1 MSSRILL
8 ILIAL
13 GITSAVLMAGCVQ
26 QPPGPSTPTPA
37 PGSSGQVS
45 LLYTQGVGPMPV
57 LLQSAQIDG
66 YIAWQPYVEIANA
79 SGIGKVAAYS
89 PELPPAGRWTNH
101 PTNVLVARKDFVA
114 RSPELASAL
123 AALTL
128 LSSRYITE
136 NPDRAAA
143 ITADWLVGGAPFTF
157 GTTSVPSGP
166 VLQRAFST
174 VRFTTD
180 PSADWQEGVDGFV
193 TAGSELG
200 YLSGPL
206 GNASPAARATM
217 LYDFGPYE
225 AASRQVASG
234 AIATPPRATRAVSLG
249 YLMAVDHAALFVAV
263 RDWQHFNDTYG
274 IALRPRDTARAR
286 PDVCDLVV
294 NGVQVAEVRLVEGS
308 AGPALM
314 QAAATDGIQVS
325 FVGVPPAIAA
335 IDGNNLIAI
344 LCPVDTEGSGLVVAT
359 SAPVTDWDS
368 FAAWARDRSTAGRPL
383 RIAAPGKGSIQDVM
397 LRVALNSSGIA
408 VTETG

>member
-1 MSSRILL
+1 MSSKASLVL
-8 ILIAL
+8 IGLAVAA
-13 GITSAVLMAGCVQ
+13 AVLAAACV
-26 QPPGPSTPTPA
+26 QPPGPSTPTPT
-37 PGSSGQVS
+37 PGTPAQVN

-79 SGIGKVAAYS
+79 SGIGRIVVYS
-89 PELPPAGRWTNH
+89 PDLPPAGQWRNH
-101 PTNVLVARKDFVA
+101 PTNVLVARQDFVD
-114 RSPELASAL
+114 RSPELAVALSAL
-123 AALTL
+123 TI
-128 LSSRYITE
+128 LSSRYIAD

-143 ITADWLVGGAPFTF
+143 VTAGWLVGGAPFTF
-157 GTTSVPSGP
+157 GDMSVPSGP
-166 VLQRAFST
+166 VLQRAFVT
-174 VRFTTD
+174 VRFTTE
-180 PSADWQEGVDGFV
+180 PSADWQEGVDRFV
-193 TAGSELG
+193 TAEDELG
-200 YLSGPL
+200 YLSGSL
-206 GNASPAARATM
+206 GNASPAERGAL

-225 AASRQVASG
+225 LASRQVAAG
-234 AIATPPRATRAVSLG
+234 ELTTPPRATRPVSLG

-263 RDWQHFNDTYG
+263 KDWQHFNDTYG
-274 IALRPRDTARAR
+274 IALRPRNPARDR

-314 QAAATDGIQVS
+314 QAAAVDSIQVS

-335 IDGNNLIAI
+335 VDGGNPIAI
-344 LCPVDTEGSGLVVAT
+344 LHPVDTEGSGLVVGAT
-359 SAPVTDWDS
+359 APVTDWDS

-397 LRVALNSSGIA
+397 LRVALNSSGIT